1 MQNKSIEAKDMWSII
16 CFLLILAIVVM
27 AAGVVLFI
35 AWQIVRFVLN
45 LVCYL
50 LFGQDEIF

>member
-1 MQNKSIEAKDMWSII
+1 MWSII
-16 CFLLILAIVVM
+16 CFLLILAIGAMV
-27 AAGVVLFI
+27 AGVVLFV